1 MIGILNTSKNEK
13 SYTFLYN
20 YQQEYLE
27 DHNGNIL
34 IFEIWEKEKEEL
46 PKFSF
51 SLRIMENG
59 TDLKVVDLF
68 ADNKYYL
75 GKGIS
80 IAMIL
85 LCKFLFRKRIISER
99 GKDNWP
105 DARTKVWE
113 RMKSNGEVAY
123 CKTKDYYFTIS

>member
-1 MIGILNTSKNEK
+1 MVGTINTLKNEI

-20 YQQEYLE
+20 YHQEYSE
-27 DHNGNIL
+27 ERNGNVL
-34 IFEIWEKEKEEL
+34 IFEIWEKGKQEL

-51 SLRIMENG
+51 SLLIMTNG

-80 IAMIL
+80 IAMISH
-85 LCKFLFRKRIISER
+85 CKFLFRKRIISER

-105 DARTKVWE
+105 DARSKVWE
-113 RMKSNGEVAY
+113 RMKSSGEVSY
-123 CKTKDYYFTIS
+123 CESKDFYFTL